1 MPWGRLE
8 GTQSGENERFSSE
21 TLPQKKMEISMTFFT
36 LLSPA
41 QGIKSAVSKAPG
53 AVRCAGCRQ
62 MRVRVA
68 RAARIAE
75 VVRLTPSCI
84 VALAWVCSWLPRR
97 PWVSLH
103 CDGAFECNRR
113 SADAAAD
120 AAHRTLCTHA
130 LGSCVSVFTFDCQ
143 YVLGQARCDAGE
155 KRDGAC
161 GETRRARAE
170 S

>member
-1 MPWGRLE
+1 
-8 GTQSGENERFSSE
+8 
-21 TLPQKKMEISMTFFT
+21 MEIVILIFT
-36 LLSPA
+36 QLQPRARHQERGVEL
-41 QGIKSAVSKAPG
+41 SKAPG
-53 AVRCAGCRQ
+53 AVRRAGCRQ

-75 VVRLTPSCI
+75 VVRLTPSCM

-120 AAHRTLCTHA
+120 AAHRALCTHA
-130 LGSCVSVFTFDCQ
+130 LGSCVSVSTFDCQ
-143 YVLGQARCDAGE
+143 YVLGQARCNAGE

>member
-1 MPWGRLE
+1 MKHCRKRKWKLVI
-8 GTQSGENERFSSE
+8 
-21 TLPQKKMEISMTFFT
+21 LMFT
-36 LLSPA
+36 KLQPRARQRARCEL
-41 QGIKSAVSKAPG
+41 SKAPG
-53 AVRCAGCRQ
+53 AVRRAGCRQ

-75 VVRLTPSCI
+75 VVRLTPSCM

-120 AAHRTLCTHA
+120 AAHRALCTHA
-130 LGSCVSVFTFDCQ
+130 LGSCVSVSTFDCQ
-143 YVLGQARCDAGE
+143 YVLGQARCNAGE